1 MLSSLVLFTFLLAES
16 GSELLVSQGQGEK
29 DLILMVDLFC
39 FLLRNILR
47 VSHPS
52 SLKLLR
58 LELSLGL
65 RMMSFHKG
73 PIQMSVNRAIPEAI
87 NTWSHYAER
96 VILLYACGG
105 RIKVRQYSIL
115 MPNKIS
121 QKKKRHNDRCLFHH
135 FVCWLGVWEI
145 FTSHEFFSVGVRIF
159 EILQNGAVSFRCWGT
174 DNV

>member
-1 MLSSLVLFTFLLAES
+1 MFKSNQQIFFNNIIVPQMLSSLVLFTFLLAES

-58 LELSLGL
+58 VELSLGL

-87 NTWSHYAER
+87 NT
-96 VILLYACGG
+96 
-105 RIKVRQYSIL
+105 
-115 MPNKIS
+115 
-121 QKKKRHNDRCLFHH
+121 
-135 FVCWLGVWEI
+135 
-145 FTSHEFFSVGVRIF
+145 
-159 EILQNGAVSFRCWGT
+159 
-174 DNV
+174 